1 MVDYLGT
8 YLYRNRRESRHEKL
22 TRRGLPGGSRKAL
35 IAQGSAAMIA
45 LRALAAAGTDTP
57 NG

>member
-1 MVDYLGT
+1 MIARALWAGT
-8 YLYRNRRESRHEKL
+8 
-22 TRRGLPGGSRKAL
+22 PM